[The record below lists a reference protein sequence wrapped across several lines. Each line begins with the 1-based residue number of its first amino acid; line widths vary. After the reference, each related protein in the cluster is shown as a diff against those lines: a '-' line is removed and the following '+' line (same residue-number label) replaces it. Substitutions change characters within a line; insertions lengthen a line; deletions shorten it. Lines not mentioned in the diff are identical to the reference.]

1 MIRSMRW
8 MVIIILLLSTVTNVT
23 AQDKSKP
30 KTEFTG
36 IKQHKGLVEIALTSS
51 RPFIFGSN
59 TYALYIGRQEC
70 TRNEQWQTKGR
81 GFMTFFMETE
91 EAATLQEGADMY
103 LTYGTVNIDEEDMP
117 ALAKTSRRCWYLG
130 KYYKTKRTK

>member
-1 MIRSMRW
+1 MRYIRGVATLM
-8 MVIIILLLSTVTNVT
+8 LLLATAGSVV

-36 IKQHKGLVEIALTSS
+36 IRQREGLVRISLTSS

-81 GFMTFFMETE
+81 GFMTFFMETD
-91 EAATLQEGADMY
+91 EAAMLQDGADMY
-103 LTYGTVNIDEEDMP
+103 LTYGTVNVNEEDMQ
-117 ALAKTSRRCWYLG
+117 ALSKTSRRCWYLG
-130 KYYKTKRTK
+130 KYHKTKLTK